1 MPRADAVAGLAVLPA
16 DYSAATETIML
27 ISAGTS
33 DFQAALPLWASM
45 GFTLLGAAIGGLLMF
60 LIFYLKNYLSSSK
73 SSEQSPL
80 LKDSES
86 ADTTICASDG

>member
-1 MPRADAVAGLAVLPA
+1 MPRADAVVGLAVLPA
-16 DYSAATETIML
+16 DYTTAKETIML

>member
-1 MPRADAVAGLAVLPA
+1 MPREEAVAGLAVLPA
-16 DYSAATETIML
+16 DYSAAKETIML
-27 ISAGTS
+27 ISTS

-86 ADTTICASDG
+86 ADATTCASDG